1 MCITLPTKV
10 LSLEG
15 TKARVDIAGHEREI
29 FIPFDNVSPG
39 QWVLVYAGAAISVI
53 DEKEALEILGY
64 LGRAVNLKS

>member
-15 TKARVDIAGHEREI
+15 NNARVDIAGHERKI
-29 FIPFDNVSPG
+29 FIPFDNVFPG
-39 QWVLVYAGAAISVI
+39 QWVLVYAGAAIAVI

-64 LGRAVNLKS
+64 LDRAANLMS

>member
-15 TKARVDIAGHEREI
+15 NNARVDIAGHERKI

-39 QWVLVYAGAAISVI
+39 QWVLVYAGAAIAVI

-64 LGRAVNLKS
+64 LDRAGNLKS